1 MNLIKRLGQWY
12 RDRRAERQALKG
24 QRVDETN
31 RTQGTTPIVG
41 IAEDFRLRML
51 IKHGRR

>member
-12 RDRRAERQALKG
+12 RGRRTERQALKG
-24 QRVDETN
+24 QKVDEPH

-51 IKHGRR
+51 IKRGRR

>member
-24 QRVDETN
+24 QKVDEPN
-31 RTQGTTPIVG
+31 RTQGATPIVG

-51 IKHGRR
+51 LKRGRH